1 MDSDER
7 GAEIHV
13 VVVPLLAQGHL
24 NQLLHF
30 STAIAGRGLSV
41 TFVATST
48 HIHQVRHRFQG
59 WDLQKFNIRFEEL
72 PIPELPDGEPSAQNT
87 RMFPIHLA
95 SVFDCG
101 DLLRPQMDNFLCK
114 ICSYNNK
121 SVVMVYDMH
130 MGWVQPLADKY
141 EIPAYKFIPVGIYP
155 ALWFTDKRIG
165 TEFAGLGF
173 SSLKVP
179 LFRTITEQHL
189 RFLEHQESFLGPDK
203 GTILNSF
210 PEIEAPFIDLAKERK
225 VFGDN
230 PVWTV
235 GPLLPLQLS
244 SEDLPMELRTDCDC
258 TRWLDN
264 HPPASVLYVSFG
276 SVSSLP
282 TEQIQEVAVGL
293 ERSGQP
299 FVWVLRSSDTSRFSV
314 EANSNSNGIC
324 EFLPEGYESRIRGRG
339 FIATNW
345 APQLEILFHNSTG
358 GFLTHC
364 GWNSTVESICAGV
377 PIVAWPL
384 HSDQFA
390 KAKLLACELKI
401 GVEMKE
407 WSNTEKYEMVS
418 AKEVQVAVKR
428 LMVSEEG
435 TQMRKRAQDLRA
447 QTRMAIADG
456 GSSSDQFDSLI
467 DHFSQ
472 QSRRSIG

>member
-1 MDSDER
+1 MDSDEISS
-7 GAEIHV
+7 AEIHV
-13 VVVPLLAQGHL
+13 VVMPLLAQSHM

-30 STAIAGRGLSV
+30 CTAIAGRGLSV
-41 TFVATST
+41 SFVATST
-48 HIHQVRHRFQG
+48 HIHQVRHRFEG
-59 WDLQKFNIRFEEL
+59 WNLHNFNIRFEEL
-72 PIPELPDGEPSAQNT
+72 PMSELPDGEPSAGST
-87 RMFPIHLA
+87 HMFPVHLA
-95 SVFDCG
+95 SLFDCA
-101 DLLRPQMDNFLCK
+101 DLLRPQMDSFLCK
-114 ICSYNNK
+114 ICSSNIQK
-121 SVVMVYDMH
+121 VVMVYDVH

-141 EIPAYKFIPVGIYP
+141 EIPAYEYMPVGIYP
-155 ALWFTDKRIG
+155 ALWFAHKRIG
-165 TEFAGLGF
+165 TEFAGLEF

-189 RFLEHQESFLGPDK
+189 RFLEHQESFRGPAK
-203 GTILNSF
+203 GTIFNTF
-210 PEIEAPFIDLAKERK
+210 RAIEPVRFIDLAEERK
-225 VFGDN
+225 VFGDK

-235 GPLLPLQLS
+235 GPLLPQQLL
-244 SEDLPMELRTDCDC
+244 SEEPAAALRTDCEC

-282 TEQIQEVAVGL
+282 AEQIQEVAVGL

-299 FVWVLRSSDTSRFSV
+299 FVWVLRSSDTSSFSA
-314 EANSNSNGIC
+314 EADSNGIC

-339 FIATNW
+339 FIVTKW

-390 KAKLLACELKI
+390 NAKLLACELKI
-401 GVEMKE
+401 GVEVKE
-407 WSNTEKYEMVS
+407 WSNTEEYEMVS
-418 AKEVQVAVKR
+418 AEEVQVAVKR

-435 TQMRKRAQDLRA
+435 MQMRKRAQDLRA

-467 DHFSQ
+467 DHFSH
-472 QSRRSIG
+472 